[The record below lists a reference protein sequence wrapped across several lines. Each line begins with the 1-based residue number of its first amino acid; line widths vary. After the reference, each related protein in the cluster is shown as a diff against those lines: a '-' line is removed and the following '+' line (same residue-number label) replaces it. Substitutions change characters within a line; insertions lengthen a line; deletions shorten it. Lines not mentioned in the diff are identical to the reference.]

1 MLTAFSWVSWGS
13 EHPWS
18 SGPTCSCYSQYRS
31 SCTALY
37 SPGPP
42 KRDVP
47 RPPLNFQTHGVFL
60 LVLGT
65 TVDFRSPG
73 PLHMLSPLSG
83 TLPLPP
89 PATHTVWLVGSLLRS
104 HLFYISTV
112 SFTALATTYNYFISY
127 LYDHLTIFPTKQ
139 QALDFH
145 VYCSVFKAPA
155 GRKSSISIR

>member
-13 EHPWS
+13 EDPWS
-18 SGPTCSCYSQYRS
+18 SGPTCSCYPQYLFSQSCS

-37 SPGPP
+37 GPGPP

-47 RPPLNFQTHGVFL
+47 RPLLNFQTHGVFL

-83 TLPLPP
+83 ILPPPP

-104 HLFYISTV
+104 RLFYNNTV
-112 SFTALATTYNYFISY
+112 SFTALATTHNYFISY
-127 LYDHLTIFPTKQ
+127 LDDHLTILPRK
-139 QALDFH
+139 AAS
-145 VYCSVFKAPA
+145 SVFKVPA
-155 GRKSSISIR
+155 MQ